1 MDRRFLFP
9 IGVALACAALLTAGC
24 ASMDHAFET
33 KDAHPG
39 IQSNAHEP
47 LADLPAPDDK
57 IVTAVYQFRDQTGQY
72 KAKERGSSFSRAV
85 TQGGT
90 SILVKALKDS
100 DWFRPIERKGLSNLV
115 KERDIIRSI
124 RSQYQDEKAQQLSPL
139 LYAGVILEGGIIGYD
154 TNVMTGGGGF
164 RLAAL
169 GGSGEYRQDQVTVY
183 LRAVST
189 QTGAVLKTV
198 HTTKTIL
205 SQKLDGGA
213 FRYVDA
219 DLLLETE
226 SGISYNEPTTM
237 AVTEAIESS
246 VRSLIVE
253 GLKAG
258 VWGGRQDAATRDS
271 LIQQYEQRKKLASRR
286 DYFDRLLQPDNRPGF
301 GIEVGT
307 GGLLYQGDY
316 KNPQTNPAVSLGL
329 RSTITPRWA
338 LGLEG
343 TLGRL
348 NAAENRFET
357 TALSTNLQLTYY
369 FVPRVQF
376 TPFLR
381 LEGGVQ
387 SQSPHSLTFG
397 ETAFLQ
403 GGASV
408 GIEYM
413 VNSRLGLSTSIGA
426 QYAADDGLDG
436 AVVGTYHDSIWQAN
450 VGLTYYGL
458 F

>member
-1 MDRRFLFP
+1 
-9 IGVALACAALLTAGC
+9 
-24 ASMDHAFET
+24 
-33 KDAHPG
+33 
-39 IQSNAHEP
+39 
-47 LADLPAPDDK
+47 
-57 IVTAVYQFRDQTGQY
+57 
-72 KAKERGSSFSRAV
+72 
-85 TQGGT
+85 
-90 SILVKALKDS
+90 
-100 DWFRPIERKGLSNLV
+100 
-115 KERDIIRSI
+115 
-124 RSQYQDEKAQQLSPL
+124 
-139 LYAGVILEGGIIGYD
+139 
-154 TNVMTGGGGF
+154 
-164 RLAAL
+164 
-169 GGSGEYRQDQVTVY
+169 
-183 LRAVST
+183 
-189 QTGAVLKTV
+189 
-198 HTTKTIL
+198 
-205 SQKLDGGA
+205 
-213 FRYVDA
+213 
-219 DLLLETE
+219 
-226 SGISYNEPTTM
+226 
-237 AVTEAIESS
+237 
-246 VRSLIVE
+246 
-253 GLKAG
+253 
-258 VWGGRQDAATRDS
+258 
-271 LIQQYEQRKKLASRR
+271 
-286 DYFDRLLQPDNRPGF
+286 
-301 GIEVGT
+301 VGT

-436 AVVGTYHDSIWQAN
+436 AIVGTYHDSIWQAN